1 MIARFLVLL
10 IRGYQ
15 RVLSPLIGPVCRF
28 SPSCSQYMLV
38 CIQRFGA
45 FRGVWLGT
53 RRLARCHPFHP
64 GGLDL
69 PPNARP
75 DAQQNAPCEHAAAHQ
90 AYDCA
95 SQPALRARNFER
107 TP

>member
-1 MIARFLVLL
+1 MIARLLVLL

-15 RVLSPLIGPVCRF
+15 RALSPLIGPVCRF

-38 CIQRFGA
+38 CITRFGA
-45 FRGVWLGT
+45 LKGVWLGT

-64 GGLDL
+64 GGVDL
-69 PPNARP
+69 PPEAKTGS
-75 DAQQNAPCEHAAAHQ
+75 
-90 AYDCA
+90 DCA
-95 SQPALRARNFER
+95 SQPALRARNVEQ

>member
-15 RVLSPLIGPVCRF
+15 RTLSRLIGPVCRF

-38 CIQRFGA
+38 CITRFGA
-45 FRGVWLGT
+45 ARGVWLGT
-53 RRLARCHPFHP
+53 RRLMRCHPFHP
-64 GGLDL
+64 GGVDL
-69 PPNARP
+69 PPETKPHREQPVLPARSSE
-75 DAQQNAPCEHAAAHQ
+75 Q
-90 AYDCA
+90 
-95 SQPALRARNFER
+95 

>member
-28 SPSCSQYMLV
+28 SPSCSSYMLV
-38 CIQRFGA
+38 CIERFGA
-45 FRGVWLGT
+45 LRGVWLGT
-53 RRLARCHPFHP
+53 KRLARCHPFHA
-64 GGLDL
+64 GGVDL
-69 PPNARP
+69 PPE
-75 DAQQNAPCEHAAAHQ
+75 APCAKHHH
-90 AYDCA
+90 CA
-95 SQPALRARNFER
+95 SQPSMSGARPQSFEQ

>member
-1 MIARFLVLL
+1 MIARLLVLL

-15 RVLSPLIGPVCRF
+15 RTLSRLIGPVCRF

-38 CIQRFGA
+38 CITRFGA
-45 FRGVWLGT
+45 AKGVWLGT

-64 GGLDL
+64 GGVDL
-69 PPNARP
+69 PPETK
-75 DAQQNAPCEHAAAHQ
+75 DGS
-90 AYDCA
+90 DCA
-95 SQPALRARNFER
+95 SQPALRPRNLEQ

>member
-1 MIARFLVLL
+1 MIARLLVLL

-15 RVLSPLIGPVCRF
+15 RALSPLLGNVCRF

-45 FRGVWLGT
+45 LRGVWLGS

-64 GGLDL
+64 GGIDL
-69 PPNARP
+69 PPEAPARCAHNASLPARSLEQRP
-75 DAQQNAPCEHAAAHQ
+75 
-90 AYDCA
+90 
-95 SQPALRARNFER
+95 
-107 TP
+107 

>member
-1 MIARFLVLL
+1 MIARLLVLL

-38 CIQRFGA
+38 CIQRFCA
-45 FRGVWLGT
+45 RRGVWLGT

-64 GGLDL
+64 GGVDL
-69 PPNARP
+69 PPEAPGVP
-75 DAQQNAPCEHAAAHQ
+75 DTAH
-90 AYDCA
+90 CA
-95 SQPALRARNFER
+95 SLHAQNFKQ

>member
-1 MIARFLVLL
+1 MIARLLMLL

-15 RVLSPLIGPVCRF
+15 RTLSPLIGPVCRF
-28 SPSCSQYMLV
+28 SPSCSNYMLV

-45 FRGVWLGT
+45 WKGLWLGT

-64 GGLDL
+64 GGVDL
-69 PPNARP
+69 PPETPPPAT
-75 DAQQNAPCEHAAAHQ
+75 AH
-90 AYDCA
+90 DCA
-95 SQPALRARNFER
+95 TQPTMPGARAQSFEQ

>member
-15 RVLSPLIGPVCRF
+15 RTLSPLLGPVCRF

-45 FRGVWLGT
+45 LRGAWLGT

-64 GGLDL
+64 GGVDL
-69 PPNARP
+69 PPEARETP
-75 DAQQNAPCEHAAAHQ
+75 AQCAHQ
-90 AYDCA
+90 V
-95 SQPALRARNFER
+95 SLPARSFEQR
-107 TP
+107 P

>member
-15 RVLSPLIGPVCRF
+15 RTLSPLLGDVCRF
-28 SPSCSQYMLV
+28 SPSCSQYTLV

-45 FRGVWLGT
+45 LRGVWLGT

-64 GGLDL
+64 GGIDL
-69 PPNARP
+69 PPEAHAAP
-75 DAQQNAPCEHAAAHQ
+75 DAGCAHHA
-90 AYDCA
+90 
-95 SQPALRARNFER
+95 SLPARSSEQR
-107 TP
+107 P